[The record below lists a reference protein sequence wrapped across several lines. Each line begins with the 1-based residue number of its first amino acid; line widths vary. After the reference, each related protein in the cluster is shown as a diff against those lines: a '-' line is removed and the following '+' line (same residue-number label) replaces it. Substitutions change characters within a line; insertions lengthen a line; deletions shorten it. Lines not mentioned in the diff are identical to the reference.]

1 MLTVDEA
8 LRTILSHAEP
18 LESEERALDDALG
31 RVLAEQVQAADN
43 IPPFTNSAMDGFAV
57 RAADVAAASE
67 ASGVRLKVL
76 ADEPAGTVVTVE
88 VQPRTAVRIMTGASM
103 PAGADAVVP
112 VEHTSG
118 TLDAVEVLRP
128 VRSGGNVRRAGE
140 DVRAGEVVL
149 RHGAVL
155 RPAELGMLA
164 SVGRPRVRVVRTP
177 IVAVLTTG
185 DELVSAGETPGP
197 GQIRN
202 SNIHAL
208 GGQVWAAGA
217 TPLPFA
223 RVGDTRM
230 EVQDALVQAWAQAD
244 VLVTSG
250 GVSVGEWDHVKA
262 VLEELGAVKVFW
274 GVRQKPGRPM
284 AFWVW
289 DGKLVFGLP
298 GNPVSCMLCFEEYV
312 RPALRRMMGFS
323 LLHRPVRVAALVEGF
338 DKAESDRRTHFL
350 RVTVQDEEGRLT
362 ARSTGPQ
369 GSGILSSLVRAN
381 ALAVIPGEAGSVA
394 PGGDV
399 RVHMTEWP
407 EDH

>member
-8 LRTILSHAEP
+8 LSTILNHAAP
-18 LESEERALDDALG
+18 LETEERALDDALG
-31 RVLAEQVQAADN
+31 RVLAEQVTADGD

-57 RAADVAAASE
+57 CAADVAAASE
-67 ASGVRLKVL
+67 DSPVRLKVL

-88 VQPRTAVRIMTGASM
+88 VRPGTAVRIMTGASM

-118 TLDAVEVLRP
+118 ERDLVEVRRS
-128 VRSGGNVRRAGE
+128 VRRGGNVRHAGE

-149 RHGAVL
+149 QPGAVL

-164 SVGRPRVRVVRTP
+164 SVGRPRVRVVRAP
-177 IVAVLTTG
+177 VVAVITTG

-208 GGQVWAAGA
+208 GAQVWAAGA

-223 RVGDTRM
+223 RVGDTRT

-262 VLEELGAVKVFW
+262 VLEELGAVQVFW

-284 AFWVW
+284 AFWMW

-312 RPALRRMMGFS
+312 RPALRRMMGFT
-323 LLHRPVRVAALVEGF
+323 LLHRPVRVAALAEGF
-338 DKAESDRRTHFL
+338 EKAATDRRTHFL
-350 RVTVQDEEGRLT
+350 RVVVQEKGGRLN
-362 ARSTGPQ
+362 AHSTGPQ

-381 ALAVIPGEAGSVA
+381 ALAVIFGDAGSVA
-394 PGGDV
+394 PDGEV